1 MHFQRGQIPT
11 IVVDQAY
18 TRLDSYLWLIYAGE
32 QARRRQLWQVFVQLA
47 PTTHD
52 GDALVEQLQHQFP
65 TPHLDAAEERV
76 N

>member
-1 MHFQRGQIPT
+1 
-11 IVVDQAY
+11 
-18 TRLDSYLWLIYAGE
+18 LIYAGE